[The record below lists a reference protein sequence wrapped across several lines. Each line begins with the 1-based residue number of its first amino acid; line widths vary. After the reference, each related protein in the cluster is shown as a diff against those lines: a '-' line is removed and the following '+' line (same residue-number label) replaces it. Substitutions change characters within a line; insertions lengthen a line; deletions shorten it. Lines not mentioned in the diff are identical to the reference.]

1 MTTPTPTSDTT
12 NSVSTNS
19 DVWSRQA
26 STYASMMLTGPMM
39 TLITRM
45 YTHMAT
51 LRPFSTATT
60 VLDVGCGPG
69 SATLALINDHAE
81 SLAPTTRIVASDFS
95 AGMVAQVRALRERKL
110 AELDDANAD
119 GVAGQARQLWQQ
131 LEAEVWNA
139 QDLSAVPDASVSH
152 YIASLVLFMLPD
164 ASLGLGEA
172 HRVLEPGGVMS
183 CSSWKHVSWMDLA
196 MEARGKRAS
205 DFKLPQKWA
214 EAESVRTLLEEAG
227 FEDVVVEE
235 VRTYMNVENAELT
248 AAWFFGRETP
258 MAALIQGM
266 EEEERV
272 QAMANLEKL
281 FRKRKDPETG
291 GVPGEGIVATGRKR
305 GD

>member
-1 MTTPTPTSDTT
+1 
-12 NSVSTNS
+12 
-19 DVWSRQA
+19 
-26 STYASMMLTGPMM
+26 M
-39 TLITRM
+39 TLIAHM

-110 AELDDANAD
+110 DDLADAGEGGQNA
-119 GVAGQARQLWQQ
+119 QARRLWQQ
-131 LEAEVWNA
+131 LEAQVWNA
-139 QDLSAVPDASVSH
+139 QDLSAVPDGCVSH

-164 ASLGLGEA
+164 ASSGLREA
-172 HRVLEPGGVMS
+172 HRVLEPSGVMS
-183 CSSWKHVSWMDLA
+183 CSSWKSVSWMDLA
-196 MEARGKRAS
+196 MEARGKHAS

-235 VRTYMNVENAELT
+235 VRTYMNVENAEAT
-248 AAWFFGRETP
+248 AAWFFGKETP

-266 EEEERV
+266 EEEERMQV
-272 QAMANLEKL
+272 MANLERL
-281 FRKRKDPETG
+281 FEERKDPETG
-291 GVPGEGIVATGRKR
+291 GIPGVGIVATGRKC